1 MIKARAS
8 YSDVEKLLPA
18 TANILKRYARI
29 KVEPEGRMKLLTGEQ
44 TPKLRSAIPGTILE

>member
-8 YSDVEKLLPA
+8 YSDVEKLLPV